1 MMNVCTRMVFY
12 PFVDKEALKLFAS
25 RWDFKL
31 LATMGLFVAHWLLAH
46 WSLAP
51 SLLDSSLGWKL
62 VQMKGVP

>member
-1 MMNVCTRMVFY
+1 MVFY
-12 PFVDKEALKLFAS
+12 PFVDKEAL